1 MLGCLAAPGQGF
13 GQLGDLRAIL
23 SQRHEPLQERLRAV
37 EATLFEIGTHALDRL
52 APNLAEEIPRLTAFA
67 LSEPCPTD
75 DVNRLF
81 DIALLKGLLGLADG
95 VLGLKPGRRQLLPG
109 EFHPAIPCGRLF
121 EDPPAHREPTVL
133 NVLLRLGDPQR
144 LLLMNLLFLE
154 DGVADRRPK
163 LGHFRQGPAELL
175 GLVAVGQR
183 RLETM
188 SGQILLPAL
197 KHGPRQPA
205 DEPLTV
211 MMAAN
216 LLGLGDL
223 VRLIEPAVR
232 QRTLSLSDS
241 QDQHGRT
248 L

>member
-1 MLGCLAAPGQGF
+1 LC
-13 GQLGDLRAIL
+13 
-23 SQRHEPLQERLRAV
+23 AV
-37 EATLFEIGTHALDRL
+37 DATLFEIGTHALNRL
-52 APNLAEEIPRLTAFA
+52 TPNLAEKLPRLTAFT
-67 LSEPCPTD
+67 LPEPCPTD
-75 DVNRLF
+75 DVNRFF
-81 DIALLKGLLGLADG
+81 DIALLKSLLSLGDG

-109 EFHPAIPCGRLF
+109 EFHPAIPSGRLF
-121 EDPPAHREPTVL
+121 EDAPAHRKPTVV

-154 DGVADRRPK
+154 DGVADRRPE

-183 RLETM
+183 RLKTM

-197 KHGPRQPA
+197 NHGPSQPA

-211 MMAAN
+211 VMAAN
-216 LLGLGDL
+216 VFRLSDL
-223 VRLIEPAVR
+223 VSFIESAVR
-232 QRTLSLSDS
+232 QRTLSLSNP

-248 L
+248 LSSIIDD